1 MSRTLLALTIAVA
14 VLPAAV
20 STARAAEATGRPGP
34 AEAVARQAEEP
45 MSPAESNNAFALDLY
60 AELRAQEGN
69 VFCSPFSI
77 WTALAMT
84 YAGARGETAE
94 QMAHALRF
102 ALPPEELHPA
112 IGELIQDL
120 NARQERGNYQLSVAN
135 ALWGQKGFEFHE
147 QFLRLTR
154 RHYGAGL
161 EEVDFKAD
169 VEAARLRINEWVEQ
183 KTQGKIQDLIPR
195 GVLTALTRLVL
206 TNAIYFRARWA
217 SVFDERATR
226 EEDFTLLEGE
236 KVRVPMMRQTGRF
249 GYAEHPGLK
258 VLELPYVRHELS
270 MVILLPTAPDGLPEL
285 EQDLDAEHVD
295 RWLGQVRSERV
306 NVAMPRFTMTSRF
319 RLDKVLQ
326 ELGMSAAF
334 RPVEADFTG
343 IAHREDLHIQAVLHQ
358 AFVDVNEEG
367 TEAAA
372 ATAVAVAATSAPM
385 GRPKE
390 FRADHPFLFLIR
402 DRRSG
407 CILFIGRLMDP
418 RA

>member
-1 MSRTLLALTIAVA
+1 
-14 VLPAAV
+14 
-20 STARAAEATGRPGP
+20 
-34 AEAVARQAEEP
+34 
-45 MSPAESNNAFALDLY
+45 
-60 AELRAQEGN
+60 
-69 VFCSPFSI
+69 
-77 WTALAMT
+77 
-84 YAGARGETAE
+84 
-94 QMAHALRF
+94 
-102 ALPPEELHPA
+102 
-112 IGELIQDL
+112 
-120 NARQERGNYQLSVAN
+120 
-135 ALWGQKGFEFHE
+135 
-147 QFLRLTR
+147 
-154 RHYGAGL
+154 
-161 EEVDFKAD
+161 
-169 VEAARLRINEWVEQ
+169 VEQ